1 MGLRELSGKHGGR
14 QTPVNVSG
22 RARTAL
28 QLIGTGDPLDLA
40 GLQVGALCEGP
51 EHERGVS
58 VELREL

>member
-22 RARTAL
+22 RAGTVL

-40 GLQVGALCEGP
+40 GLQIGALCEGP
-51 EHERGVS
+51 EHERGGG
-58 VELREL
+58 VENE